1 MSKKNKDLVRKIILI
16 ISLPVFFISL
26 ISVYTGVREYYKNN
40 KLYNN
45 LDNLNPFNNTDLS
58 IAYTKL
64 KELNEDY
71 VGWLYIPGTKVNYP
85 LVKGTDNSFYLN
97 HNFFKEESKAGSIFI
112 DCNINEFEDKNTII
126 YGHYMKDGSM
136 FADLHKIYS
145 ELDNTLKIYIATET
159 KIDEYEIFSIFKDSA
174 DINNYQ
180 TFWSTGADYIH
191 YLNTLID
198 KSTINN
204 NIPLDKESE
213 ILTLS
218 TCDFNYL
225 NGRLLLIAMLVY

>member
-1 MSKKNKDLVRKIILI
+1 MSRNLKGLARNLILI
-16 ISLPVFFISL
+16 VAIIVFTISL
-26 ISVYTGVREYYKNN
+26 IKVYTGVKEYYKNN

-45 LDNLNPFNNTDLS
+45 ISNINPFNNNDLN

-85 LVKGTDNSFYLN
+85 IVKGTDNSFYLN
-97 HNFFKEESKAGSIFI
+97 HNFLKEESKAGSIFS
-112 DCNINEFEDKNTII
+112 DYSINEFEDKNTII

-145 ELDNTLKIYIATET
+145 ELNDTYKIYIATKNE
-159 KIDEYEIFSIFKDSA
+159 ILEYEIFSVFKDSP

-180 TFWSTGADYIH
+180 TFWSTDDDYVQ
-191 YLNTLID
+191 YLNTLIN
-198 KSTINN
+198 KSNINYN
-204 NIPLDKESE
+204 TSLNMNSSI
-213 ILTLS
+213 ITLS
-218 TCDFNYL
+218 TCDFNYS
-225 NGRLLLIAMLVY
+225 NGRLLVIAVLSK